1 MPLTLDGLTVVDLTQ
16 NVAGPY
22 CSQLLG
28 DFGATVIKIERPGRG
43 DDVRRFAPSW
53 HGESTAYLCYNR
65 NKKSVCAD
73 LDRPRGR
80 EVVARLSRTAD
91 IFIHSMKPGSAESRG
106 LGYDDLSKDNP
117 RLIYGS
123 ISGFGEKGPLRSLP
137 GYDPLGQAY
146 SGIISVNGHPDSPP
160 ARVVVPIIDM
170 GSGLWLFSGILAALL
185 DRARTGKGAKVATS
199 LLETGV
205 AWTTLLMT
213 NYQATGEIP
222 GPAGSTSPA
231 AAPYE
236 AFKTSD
242 SWVLIAAGNDR
253 LFAELCNVLGLPDL
267 PRDPRFIGN
276 NERVPRRHELH
287 EILERATM
295 RHTAEVLMDLLRK
308 AGVPASMINSIGQV
322 FADEQANALG
332 MFPAAAPDFRIPGM
346 KFVDIPVSIDGEKA
360 AIRRM
365 PPRLGEHTE
374 EVLRGTG
381 YTPAEIE
388 SLRAEGVIN

>member
-28 DFGATVIKIERPGRG
+28 DFGAAVIKIERPGRG

-80 EVVARLSRTAD
+80 EIVARLSRTAD

-146 SGIISVNGHPDSPP
+146 SGIISVNGHPDSAP

-236 AFKTSD
+236 AFKTAD
-242 SWVLIAAGNDR
+242 SWVMIAAGNDR
-253 LFAELCNVLGLPDL
+253 LFTELCNVLGLPDL

-295 RHTAEVLMDLLRK
+295 RHTAAALMDLLRK

-346 KFVDIPVSIDGEKA
+346 KFVDIPVSIDGDKA

-365 PPRLGEHTE
+365 PPLLGEHTE
-374 EVLRGTG
+374 EVLRGAG

-388 SLRAEGVIN
+388 SLRAEGVIS

>member
-1 MPLTLDGLTVVDLTQ
+1 MPLTLDGLTVIDLTQ

-22 CSQLLG
+22 CAQLLG
-28 DFGATVIKIERPGRG
+28 DFGAIVIKIERPGRG

-73 LDRPRGR
+73 LDHPRGR
-80 EVVARLSRTAD
+80 EIVARLSRTAD

-106 LGYDDLSKDNP
+106 LGYDDLAKNNP

-123 ISGFGEKGPLRSLP
+123 ISGFGEKGPLRNLP

-170 GSGLWLFSGILAALL
+170 GSGLWLFTGILAALL
-185 DRARTGKGAKVATS
+185 DRAKTGKGAKVATS

-205 AWTTLLMT
+205 TWTTLLMT
-213 NYQATGEIP
+213 NYQANGEVP

-236 AFKTSD
+236 AFRTSD

-253 LFAELCNVLGLPDL
+253 LFGELCKVLDLPDL
-267 PRDPRFIGN
+267 PRDPRFVSN
-276 NERVPRRHELH
+276 NERVPRRYELH
-287 EILERATM
+287 EILERETV
-295 RHTAEVLMDLLRK
+295 RHTADALMEMLRK
-308 AGVPASMINSIGQV
+308 AGVPASRINSIDQV
-322 FADEQANALG
+322 FTDEQANALG
-332 MFPAAAPDFRIPGM
+332 MFPSVAPDFRIPGM
-346 KFVDIPVSIDGEKA
+346 RFIDIPVSIDGEKA

-365 PPRLGEHTE
+365 PPLLGEHTD
-374 EVLRGTG
+374 EVLLEAG
-381 YTPAEIE
+381 YSRADID
-388 SLRAEGVIN
+388 SLREEGVIN